1 MIYRILFS
9 LLLLSSCGKKDQA
22 TTEETTAIPLQINE
36 VIALGRIEPQSQ
48 IVALAGEISGIIS
61 EVNVPEGGLAKKG
74 EPIITLRHEIESA
87 KLLVAKEQYQ
97 TQLAQIKSDQLLAD
111 RGKVDLNN
119 QEKTLERLRALAKN
133 QAETQQTLDDA
144 ESTFLQQKLQVAQ
157 LDQQVQLNK
166 RKLAELQANIQ
177 QAQAELNQK
186 FIFAPMDGRLLKLD
200 VIPGDAV
207 TSGLSIGDYAPD
219 SPMSAICE
227 VDELFASKIKVGQK
241 AYVRLFGE
249 NGKLASGKVIYV
261 GAYLKQKSL
270 FTENAGES
278 EDRRVREARVVL
290 DNAENLLYNTR
301 VEVVIDISDN

>member
-74 EPIITLRHEIESA
+74 EPIVTLRHEIESA

-207 TSGLSIGDYAPD
+207 TGGTSIGDYAPD

-301 VEVVIDISDN
+301 VEVVIDISEN

>member
-119 QEKTLERLRALAKN
+119 QEKTLERLRALVKN

-200 VIPGDAV
+200 VIQGDAV
-207 TSGLSIGDYAPD
+207 TGGGSIGDYAPD